1 MASVTNF
8 TFQNLTNLGND
19 NCTISQRTVQN
30 NNYSSY
36 MTANILSNCDMA
48 KTMDVATSQPYMFP
62 NGAPYTNGC
71 DIYNNVDTQMRT
83 GEYFTKFKTEL
94 DLNPRSYLTVPYLG
108 NGPGNPELE
117 TKLQQGTIDSSR
129 KTYTNMSEHSDINR
143 TYTPMLSSLK
153 SSVQDTNH
161 LIEDDA
167 AKGWIRSGIPTRFS
181 KKPVKR

>member
-71 DIYNNVDTQMRT
+71 DI
-83 GEYFTKFKTEL
+83 
-94 DLNPRSYLTVPYLG
+94 
-108 NGPGNPELE
+108 
-117 TKLQQGTIDSSR
+117 
-129 KTYTNMSEHSDINR
+129 
-143 TYTPMLSSLK
+143 
-153 SSVQDTNH
+153 
-161 LIEDDA
+161 
-167 AKGWIRSGIPTRFS
+167 
-181 KKPVKR
+181 